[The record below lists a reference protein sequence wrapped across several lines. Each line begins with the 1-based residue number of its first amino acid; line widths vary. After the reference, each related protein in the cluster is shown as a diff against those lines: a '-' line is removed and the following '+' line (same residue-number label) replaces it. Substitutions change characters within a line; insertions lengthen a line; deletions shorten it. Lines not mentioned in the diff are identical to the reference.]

1 LIQVEITS
9 VVYSSLGA
17 LSVLLGA
24 VGLFGTIAQTV
35 TRRSREIGIRMA
47 VGASRAEV
55 LRLVLRR
62 GLGLTVI
69 GLALGVPAAF
79 AAVRVFGSAVPDMP
93 AVDLST
99 MVAGALLVTVAALGA
114 SYLPARWAA
123 AVDPM
128 TALRHE

>member
-1 LIQVEITS
+1 L
-9 VVYSSLGA
+9 
-17 LSVLLGA
+17 
-24 VGLFGTIAQTV
+24 
-35 TRRSREIGIRMA
+35 
-47 VGASRAEV
+47 
-55 LRLVLRR
+55 
-62 GLGLTVI
+62 
-69 GLALGVPAAF
+69 VPAAF

-99 MVAGALLVTVAALGA
+99 TVAGALLVTVAALGA